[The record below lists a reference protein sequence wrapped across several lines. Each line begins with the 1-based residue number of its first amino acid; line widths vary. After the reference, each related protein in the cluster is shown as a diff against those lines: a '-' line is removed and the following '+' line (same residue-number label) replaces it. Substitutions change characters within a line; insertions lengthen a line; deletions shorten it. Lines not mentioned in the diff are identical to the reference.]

1 MALDCGR
8 RAFHGAALNHV
19 GIDCALGKPAGALYF
34 LGFSI
39 EHLHKVSSDNLALLL
54 RVGHAFKVGI
64 EAIACVNADNVKTHV
79 LVRIEH
85 FVKLILAEQAVV
97 YEYASQIGPYGF
109 VKEHGG
115 HR

>member
-1 MALDCGR
+1 MADG
-8 RAFHGAALNHV
+8 AFHGAALQSRR
-19 GIDCALGKPAGALYF
+19 DRLCLGQASRHALYF

-97 YEYASQIGPYGF
+97 YEYASQIGPYMAL
-109 VKEHGG
+109 
-115 HR
+115 